1 MTETEYKHKMRVI
14 ETEYSQSKKQL
25 YIDYATSNRIFKV
38 GDIIKNDIGTIIE
51 VQEFG
56 TSLTFGPKPTY
67 IGRELRKDLV
77 PKKNGNIGTIYGND
91 NVKLLNSVDAVAN
104 DFRNDKQSSV
114 VKCCEEANKYID
126 ILAECV
132 HPYAS
137 ILGDGEMS
145 PAKCLKCGKIL
156 SA

>member
-1 MTETEYKHKMRVI
+1 MTNYEIV
-14 ETEYSQSKKQL
+14 KKL
-25 YIDYATSNRIFKV
+25 I
-38 GDIIKNDIGTIIE
+38 GDIIPKGDASIDEKILENLKAMIE
-51 VQEFG
+51 LHAEIHFA
-56 TSLTFGPKPTY
+56 
-67 IGRELRKDLV
+67 I
-77 PKKNGNIGTIYGND
+77 
-91 NVKLLNSVDAVAN
+91 DAVAN

-126 ILAECV
+126 SLAECE